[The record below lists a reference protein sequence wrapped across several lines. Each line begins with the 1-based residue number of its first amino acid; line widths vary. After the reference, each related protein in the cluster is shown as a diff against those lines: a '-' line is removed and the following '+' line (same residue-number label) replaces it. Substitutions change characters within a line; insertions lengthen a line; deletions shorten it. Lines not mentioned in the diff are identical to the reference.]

1 MAKQSTSTTTRATTS
16 VSNSALLHRKSSGIT
31 LKRWALLAAIRLSIT
46 TRRHRLRQA
55 PLPAKV
61 VLSGL
66 DTRVRGMLTAVLQP
80 RRACLP
86 LTCRAFCKRSRA
98 CTRHTLA
105 SPASMAAVVAVP
117 MVAQAMYLRLAGRYR
132 TSRLLVAF
140 QQHQIRLP
148 CSPYMTP
155 CRHQKL
161 CKRRGE
167 ARRMQKAT

>member
-16 VSNSALLHRKSSGIT
+16 VSNSAFLHRKSSGII

-46 TRRHRLRQA
+46 TRR
-55 PLPAKV
+55 PAKV

-66 DTRVRGMLTAVLQP
+66 DTRVRGMPTAVLQP

-132 TSRLLVAF
+132 TSRLLVAC

-155 CRHQKL
+155 RRHQKL